1 MIQNIKVKV
10 LIPMYEPLEVVKCK
24 KCGRIIAEPKELIRM
39 VMKLD
44 ALIRGSIERHID
56 EILERENLLS
66 SALEMFKEPLSP
78 TVKSFEDAL
87 FGYVIGRTLQF
98 SFDVLQIHYRR
109 PLSDEEFIEIGKMLT
124 RRAMEIKSKITLIAN
139 R

>member
-1 MIQNIKVKV
+1 
-10 LIPMYEPLEVVKCK
+10 
-24 KCGRIIAEPKELIRM
+24 M

-66 SALEMFKEPLSP
+66 SALEMFREPLSP

-124 RRAMEIKSKITLIAN
+124 RRAREIKSKITLIAN